1 MLYSTNFTK
10 FFFSNIRDG
19 KVEVMPLPPKNY
31 SELKVKELD
40 LRESIILQQEQDKKL
55 KKIQLQNALDKLTS
69 GGGSSNDHIG
79 KRHAPEKSYQ
89 FPLNTSCFGGST
101 TRSMITSVAQF
112 HEILV
117 YKDNKQMKL
126 SLLLNQKFV
135 KMHTFTQIDI
145 FCNIC
150 YQN

>member
-79 KRHAPEKSYQ
+79 NRHAPEKSYQ
-89 FPLNTSCFGGST
+89 FPLNTSCFG
-101 TRSMITSVAQF
+101 
-112 HEILV
+112 
-117 YKDNKQMKL
+117 
-126 SLLLNQKFV
+126 
-135 KMHTFTQIDI
+135 
-145 FCNIC
+145 
-150 YQN
+150 

>member
-1 MLYSTNFTK
+1 
-10 FFFSNIRDG
+10 
-19 KVEVMPLPPKNY
+19 MPLPPKNY

-79 KRHAPEKSYQ
+79 KRHASEKSYQ

-101 TRSMITSVAQF
+101 TRSIISSVAQF
-112 HEILV
+112 HEIFV
-117 YKDNKQMKL
+117 YKDKRTNEV
-126 SLLLNQKFV
+126 FIV
-135 KMHTFTQIDI
+135 IE
-145 FCNIC
+145 
-150 YQN
+150 

>member
-1 MLYSTNFTK
+1 
-10 FFFSNIRDG
+10 
-19 KVEVMPLPPKNY
+19 MPLPPKNY

-79 KRHAPEKSYQ
+79 KWHAPEKSHR
-89 FPLNTSCFGGST
+89 FPLNN
-101 TRSMITSVAQF
+101 RSMITSVAQF
-112 HEILV
+112 HEIFV
-117 YKDNKQMKL
+117 YKDNEQIKL

-145 FCNIC
+145 FCN
-150 YQN
+150 NFM

>member
-1 MLYSTNFTK
+1 
-10 FFFSNIRDG
+10 
-19 KVEVMPLPPKNY
+19 MPLPPKNY

-79 KRHAPEKSYQ
+79 NRHAPEKSYQ

-101 TRSMITSVAQF
+101 TRSIITSVEQF
-112 HEILV
+112 HEIFV
-117 YKDNKQMKL
+117 YK
-126 SLLLNQKFV
+126 
-135 KMHTFTQIDI
+135 
-145 FCNIC
+145 
-150 YQN
+150 